1 VEEKEMRVAR
11 QWWTVLVAVVL
22 GGLVGVTLAG
32 AAGEQFIPVL
42 STREGGQR
50 FVMIPRADGYI
61 AYLTLLNERDGGI
74 NGVKLVWE
82 ECETVYDVTRGV
94 ECYERLKARGTTGAA
109 VVSLNSTPLT
119 NALTERV
126 TQDQIPLLTVGLGR
140 TDAADGRVFPY
151 LFNPPSSY
159 WSQNTA
165 KIRFIGQRAG
175 GLDKLQGLKIAH
187 VYIDN
192 DYGRETIPIL
202 DQQAAQ
208 YGFAVQHLAVPPPG
222 LDQKA
227 TWLRVKVAQP
237 DWVIL
242 RSIGGAMTPT
252 ALQEAAHM
260 GVPRDKIVGSR
271 VQCSEQGMVPAG
283 EAAIGFIC
291 TSFLGTGTHFP
302 LIQEM
307 LKYVYARGKG
317 PGPAEAVGTGFWN
330 LGVLD
335 GVLTTEAI
343 RRAMQEFG
351 HQPLT
356 GAQVQWGLERLTL
369 TTAALKELG
378 AEGLFPPGP
387 PMPAPRVFPR
397 RPLGPGT
404 QGPRGRGLPCSGP
417 PQPSQGVRA
426 LWRRGITSSG
436 GGPRRAPRCGPC
448 CPTSLGAP
456 PTAPRLRRAFAGGHC
471 RTSWQPCAPPSLP
484 CLDLGNANASL
495 CSGIDVLRLSR
506 FKWILDGGYNFL
518 HKGRHYEA
526 GPLRQQTQ

>member
-1 VEEKEMRVAR
+1 MHLQR
-11 QWWTVLVAVVL
+11 QWWSGLMAVVV
-22 GGLVGVTLAG
+22 GGLVGVTAV
-32 AAGEQFIPVL
+32 AVAGEQFIPVL

-82 ECETVYDVTRGV
+82 ECETVYDVERGV
-94 ECYERLKARGTTGAA
+94 ECYERLKAKGPTGAA
-109 VVSLNSTPLT
+109 AFPLFSTPLLY
-119 NALTERV
+119 ALTERA
-126 TQDQIPLLTVGLGR
+126 THDRIPLLMPGAGR
-140 TDAADGRVFPY
+140 ADAADGRVFPY
-151 LFNPPSSY
+151 VFNPPVSY

-165 KIRFIGQRAG
+165 KIRFIGQRVG
-175 GLDKLQGLKIAH
+175 GLDKLKGLKIAH

-202 DQQAAQ
+202 DQQAVQ

-242 RSIGGAMTPT
+242 RSTGGAMTPT
-252 ALQEAAHM
+252 ALQEAARV

-283 EAAIGFIC
+283 EAAVGFIC
-291 TSFLGTGTHFP
+291 ASFLGTGTHFP

-307 LKYVYARGKG
+307 LKYVYARGEG
-317 PGPAEAVGTGFWN
+317 PGPEGDVGTAFWN

-343 RRAMQEFG
+343 RRAMREFG

-369 TTAALKELG
+369 TTAALKALG
-378 AEGLFPPGP
+378 AEGLFPPITLSCRDHEGGGSVKFQQWDGKQWTIITDWI
-387 PMPAPRVFPR
+387 APDQALV
-397 RPLGPGT
+397 RPLVEASAT
-404 QGPRGRGLPCSGP
+404 KYAQEK
-417 PQPSQGVRA
+417 
-426 LWRRGITSSG
+426 GIT
-436 GGPRRAPRCGPC
+436 PRT
-448 CPTSLGAP
+448 CP
-456 PTAPRLRRAFAGGHC
+456 
-471 RTSWQPCAPPSLP
+471 
-484 CLDLGNANASL
+484 
-495 CSGIDVLRLSR
+495 
-506 FKWILDGGYNFL
+506 
-518 HKGRHYEA
+518 
-526 GPLRQQTQ
+526 